1 MSGFPPGADRVLSA
15 GPSLSTTYGT
25 GSTAT
30 TPTSRI
36 ETNSDTS
43 STTVRGRKPR
53 SGGATGPPADGCG
66 RAGAPVTSGDT
77 RPPLHLVGAPH
88 GPPSGQGTPG
98 RCAVRERAPRPGR
111 GGGPA
116 PYRGGGRTGLGGGP
130 G

>member
-66 RAGAPVTSGDT
+66 RAGAPVTSWDT
-77 RPPLHLVGAPH
+77 RPSLHLVGAPY
-88 GPPSGQGTPG
+88 GRLSDQGTRA
-98 RCAVRERAPRPGR
+98 RCALGER
-111 GGGPA
+111 GPA
-116 PYRGGGRTGLGGGP
+116 SGSRRTPRRIPWGRPDGL
-130 G
+130 